1 MHSHGSSDE
10 SHPPAQPFDARQ
22 RRRAIFIVCAILV
35 PIAVATLAGLV
46 LLWPSG
52 EPTTNALYG
61 LPPGV
66 EKVGASVDEVAVRKC
81 PGLPPGAKIGDEVVM
96 LDCGTVVATLDD
108 GEQVT
113 FEINET
119 EYRSG
124 MDAGDQIWVI
134 KQPEQDD
141 FPATIY
147 FADYQ
152 RGSPLIVISVIFAVA
167 VVVVARWR
175 GLFALFGLAIS
186 FGVILK
192 FMLPGLLEGSSPLLV
207 TLTASSAI
215 LFTVLFLAHGI
226 SLRTSAALL
235 GTLFGVSLIA
245 AMGIFWSNASHLTGY
260 GSDESSQLASTTP
273 NVFLPSII
281 LAGIIVAGLGVLND
295 VTITQ
300 ASAVWE
306 LEAAA
311 KERNPWQLFSNA
323 MRIGRDHIASS
334 VYTIAFAYAGTAL
347 PVLLL
352 IQLYQRPVG
361 ETLTSE
367 AIAEEIVRSLIGAT
381 GLVLAVPLTT
391 AVAVLLVKSARAG
404 FWSSKK
410 DELVGAAPER
420 QKVEQA
426 GSQSD

>member
-1 MHSHGSSDE
+1 MHSHASPEGG
-10 SHPPAQPFDARQ
+10 HPPAQPFNARQ
-22 RRRAIFIVCAILV
+22 RRRAILIVCAILI
-35 PIAVATLAGLV
+35 PIAAATVAGLV

-52 EPTTNALYG
+52 APTSSTLYG

-66 EKVGASVDEVAVRKC
+66 VKSGATVDSVTIRKC
-81 PGLPPGAKIGDEVVM
+81 PGLPPGAKIGDTVMM
-96 LDCGTVVATLDD
+96 LDCGLVNATVDD
-108 GEQVT
+108 GQTVT
-113 FEINET
+113 FEINDT

-124 MDAGDQIWVI
+124 IAPGDEIWVTQ
-134 KQPEQDD
+134 QPAGRDW
-141 FPATIY
+141 PATTY
-147 FADYQ
+147 FADFQ
-152 RGSPLIVISVIFAVA
+152 RGSPLIIVAVIFAA
-167 VVVVARWR
+167 VVVIVARWR
-175 GLFALFGLAIS
+175 GLAALVGLAIS
-186 FGVILK
+186 FGVIVK

-215 LFTVLFLAHGI
+215 LFTVLYLAHGV

-235 GTLFGVSLIA
+235 GTLFGVALIA
-245 AMGIFWSNASHLTGY
+245 AMGIFWSDATHLTGY

-300 ASAVWE
+300 ASVVWE
-306 LEAAA
+306 LESAT
-311 KERNPWQLFSNA
+311 KDRSPWELFTHG

-347 PVLLL
+347 PILLL
-352 IQLYQRPVG
+352 IQLYQRPLG

-367 AIAEEIVRSLIGAT
+367 AIAEEIVRSLVGAT

-391 AVAVLLVKSARAG
+391 AVAVLLVKSAR
-404 FWSSKK
+404 F
-410 DELVGAAPER
+410 
-420 QKVEQA
+420 
-426 GSQSD
+426 GSRTSPTEDRSVS

>member
-1 MHSHGSSDE
+1 MHSHGTPGGE
-10 SHPPAQPFDARQ
+10 HPPPQPFNARQ
-22 RRRAIFIVCAILV
+22 RRRAIIIVCSILI
-35 PIAVATLAGLV
+35 PIAAATVAGLF
-46 LLWPSG
+46 LLWPG
-52 EPTTNALYG
+52 AATTSNTLYS

-66 EKVGASVDEVAVRKC
+66 EKAGATVDTVTIRKC
-81 PGLPPGAKIGDEVVM
+81 PGLPPGSKIGDTVQE
-96 LDCGTVVATLDD
+96 LDCGTVAATLDD
-108 GEQVT
+108 GRNVM
-113 FEINET
+113 FDINDV
-119 EYRSG
+119 EYRAG
-124 MDAGDQIWVI
+124 VEAGDKVWVVL
-134 KQPEQDD
+134 QPAGPTWPATTYFDD
-141 FPATIY
+141 F
-147 FADYQ
+147 Q
-152 RGSPLIVISVIFAVA
+152 RGPSLIVISVIFAVA

-175 GLFALFGLAIS
+175 GLLAIVGLAIS
-186 FGVILK
+186 FGVIVK

-215 LFTVLFLAHGI
+215 LFVVLYLAHGI

-235 GTLFGVSLIA
+235 GTLFGVSLIVV
-245 AMGIFWSNASHLTGY
+245 MGIFWSDSAHLTGY
-260 GSDESSQLASTTP
+260 GSDESSALATSTP

-306 LEAAA
+306 LEAAT
-311 KERNPWQLFSNA
+311 KNRNPWQLFTQA

-352 IQLYQRPVG
+352 IQLYQRPLG

-367 AIAEEIVRSLIGAT
+367 TFAEEIVRSLVGAT

-391 AVAVLLVKSARAG
+391 GVAVLLVKSARIG
-404 FWSSKK
+404 SRK
-410 DELVGAAPER
+410 AAKE
-420 QKVEQA
+420 EI
-426 GSQSD
+426 GTI